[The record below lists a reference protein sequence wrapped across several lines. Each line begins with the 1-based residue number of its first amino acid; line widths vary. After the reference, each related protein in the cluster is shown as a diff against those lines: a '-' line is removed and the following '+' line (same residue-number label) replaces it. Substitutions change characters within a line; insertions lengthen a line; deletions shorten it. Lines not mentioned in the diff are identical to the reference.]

1 MRIFVYGKGSVLQF
15 REKKHYMEQI
25 NAIKS
30 LWRILFAIPSNPFL
44 INPIEYNNKSE
55 THRKTRNEKKMYSHT
70 HAADIIVTIS
80 PTLFTMKRRIINN
93 SDQRFLPRNGN
104 N

>member
-1 MRIFVYGKGSVLQF
+1 MFYEDLCL
-15 REKKHYMEQI
+15 RERKCSAISGKKHYMEQI

-55 THRKTRNEKKMYSHT
+55 THRKTRNEKNVFSYTSCRH
-70 HAADIIVTIS
+70 HRYDIADAVHNET
-80 PTLFTMKRRIINN
+80 KNYK
-93 SDQRFLPRNGN
+93 
-104 N
+104 